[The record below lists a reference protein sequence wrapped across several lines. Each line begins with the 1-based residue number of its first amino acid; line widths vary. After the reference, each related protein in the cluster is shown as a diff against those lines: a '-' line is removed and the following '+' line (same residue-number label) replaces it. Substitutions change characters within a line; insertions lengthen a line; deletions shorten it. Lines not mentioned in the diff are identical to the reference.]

1 MNTSI
6 LGKPEISSKEIT
18 RDICHYWID
27 YIRQSGRRTTGRTPS
42 LLGIMYRT
50 IWLTDRQTTGALDY
64 RSDPVITGYYVSDSL
79 TNGPSENGGVGL
91 QVYHTITATTVPYSI
106 VFKLYYIYYIPEH
119 VKIEKAW

>member
-1 MNTSI
+1 MHCIKPTQSNEH
-6 LGKPEISSKEIT
+6 LHFGKTWNLKQGNNKRYLP
-18 RDICHYWID
+18 
-27 YIRQSGRRTTGRTPS
+27 
-42 LLGIMYRT
+42 LLDRLYPT
-50 IWLTDRQTTGALDY
+50 IWPPDY
-64 RSDPVITGYYVSDSL
+64 RSDPVITGYYVSDNL